1 MKKQKKQPLKWIFAR
16 SKKQG
21 VKMALLILA
30 NAVFSVLSVLFAFAI
45 KEIIDSATE
54 LKDLNRLISF
64 SVAIGVI
71 VILQFVFRIIMNW
84 LSEHIRARLVMEYR
98 EHMFSEILIKK
109 QDKISLYHSG
119 ELVNRLTSDVS
130 VVADGVSSIVPTVV
144 AAGVRL
150 ICAVVALILLDWIFA
165 IAFTVAGILV
175 FLVITLVREKL
186 KGLHKS
192 VQETDGKVRSF
203 MQECIENLL
212 AVKVFSVNNRIE
224 KQVDKLQQ
232 KNYKVQMRRTKYS
245 VTGHATYNFIFSAG
259 YLFALIYGGVE
270 ILSGVLTYG
279 SLSAI
284 LQLVNNVQVPFASLS
299 NILPK
304 YYAMLASSERLM
316 DIEEIENEP
325 QGVYIDARKVYKKM
339 HGIIMEDA
347 TFSYGNT
354 KVLNKAN
361 LNINKGD
368 FIMIE
373 GSSGVGKSTLI
384 KLLLGIYP
392 LDSGKIAVQFDGEEI
407 PIGANTR
414 ALFSYVPQGNMLFS
428 GTIRDNVTFIK
439 EKASEKEIRKALKIS
454 CANEFIEELPDG
466 LETFVGENGLGLSEG
481 QVQRLAI
488 ARALLCD
495 APIIVLDEATSAL
508 DEKTEKQ
515 LLDNLAELKDATI
528 ILITHKKAASKICN
542 RRVKISAK
550 RIIENKN
557 L

>member
-1 MKKQKKQPLKWIFAR
+1 MKKQKKQPLKWIFTR

-30 NAVFSVLSVLFAFAI
+30 NAFFSVLSVLFAFAI
-45 KEIIDSATE
+45 KEIIDSATIHN
-54 LKDLNRLISF
+54 DLTRLISF
-64 SVAIGVI
+64 SVAIGII
-71 VILQFVFRIIMNW
+71 VILQFAFRIIMNY
-84 LSEHIRARLVMEYR
+84 LTEHIRARLVMEYR
-98 EHMFSEILIKK
+98 EHMFSEILVKK
-109 QDKISLYHSG
+109 HDRISLYHSG
-119 ELVNRLTSDVS
+119 ELMNRLTSDVS
-130 VVADGVSSIVPTVV
+130 VVADGVSTIVPTVV

-150 ICAVVALILLDWIFA
+150 ICAVVALIVLDWIFA
-165 IAFTVAGILV
+165 VAFTVAGLLV
-175 FLVITLVREKL
+175 FFVITLVREKL
-186 KGLHKS
+186 KGLHKG

-232 KNYKVQMRRTKYS
+232 EHYKVQMRRAGYS
-245 VTGHATYNFIFSAG
+245 VSGHATYNFIFSAG
-259 YLFALIYGGVE
+259 YLFALIYGGVK

-299 NILPK
+299 NVLPK

-316 DIEEIENEP
+316 DIEDIENEP
-325 QGVYIDARKVYKKM
+325 QGVYISGRKVYKKM
-339 HGIIMEDA
+339 QGIIVENA

-361 LNINKGD
+361 LKINKGD

-373 GSSGVGKSTLI
+373 GSSGAGKSTLI

-392 LDSGKIAVQFDGEEI
+392 LDSGKISVQFDGEELN
-407 PIGANTR
+407 IGANTR

-439 EKASEKEIRKALKIS
+439 DKATEKEIKKALKTS
-454 CANEFIEELPDG
+454 CADEFIDELPDG

-515 LLDNLAELKDATI
+515 LLDNLAELKDVTV
-528 ILITHKKAASKICN
+528 ILITHKKAAAKICN

-550 RIIENKN
+550 RIVEM
-557 L
+557 